1 MNQIQI
7 TQTKKKEELDFKSGI
22 HIHCPSTSIPKDGPS
37 AGSGI
42 TLAIYSYLTNL
53 PIDTRVAITGEI
65 DLKGKVMKIGGLEA
79 KINGAKKAGAKLVI
93 IPEENK
99 EQYDRLVN
107 NNLIPAQD
115 ETFRIVLVDHIEQCL
130 NLVIFS

>member
-1 MNQIQI
+1 MDI
-7 TQTKKKEELDFKSGI
+7 DFKSGI

-53 PIDTRVAITGEI
+53 PINTNVAITGEI

-79 KINGAKKAGAKLVI
+79 KINGAKKAGARLVI
-93 IPEENK
+93 IPAENK
-99 EQYDRLVN
+99 EQYDRLVTN
-107 NNLIPAQD
+107 KLIPHQN
-115 ETFRIVLVDHIEQCL
+115 ETFKIILVEDIKQCL
-130 NLVIFS
+130 DLVLLH